1 MQHKYDL
8 TMSLSGLNT
17 FLVGNGSDVLTLYM
31 NSSCGGV
38 IFRFL
43 IIALNSN
50 GARSQSLAQRSNV
63 ISVCNLSDHP
73 TKVGFRIFC
82 RISSDYEEYARSL
95 SDFNIF
101 DHITLKQ
108 S

>member
-1 MQHKYDL
+1 MRA
-8 TMSLSGLNT
+8 
-17 FLVGNGSDVLTLYM
+17 
-31 NSSCGGV
+31 
-38 IFRFL
+38 IFRLRAIAFNKRVSYVSLHCNFL
-43 IIALNSN
+43 FC
-50 GARSQSLAQRSNV
+50 V
-63 ISVCNLSDHP
+63 IKIREKLYSVCNLSDYQ

>member
-1 MQHKYDL
+1 
-8 TMSLSGLNT
+8 MSVSPFRLESAPCRYCLESMMLQVILSSRSL
-17 FLVGNGSDVLTLYM
+17 FSVG
-31 NSSCGGV
+31 
-38 IFRFL
+38 
-43 IIALNSN
+43 
-50 GARSQSLAQRSNV
+50 
-63 ISVCNLSDHP
+63 NLSDYP

-95 SDFNIF
+95 LDFNIF

>member
-1 MQHKYDL
+1 MYYDITITNVDVFDDRCTIICKISTYGIIL
-8 TMSLSGLNT
+8 HLSY
-17 FLVGNGSDVLTLYM
+17 V
-31 NSSCGGV
+31 V
-38 IFRFL
+38 IY
-43 IIALNSN
+43 
-50 GARSQSLAQRSNV
+50 
-63 ISVCNLSDHP
+63 SVCNLSDYP

-95 SDFNIF
+95 SNFNIC

>member
-1 MQHKYDL
+1 MIR
-8 TMSLSGLNT
+8 
-17 FLVGNGSDVLTLYM
+17 VLEA
-31 NSSCGGV
+31 
-38 IFRFL
+38 IPF
-43 IIALNSN
+43 I
-50 GARSQSLAQRSNV
+50 
-63 ISVCNLSDHP
+63 VCNLLDYP

-82 RISSDYEEYARSL
+82 WISSDYEEYARSL

>member
-1 MQHKYDL
+1 M
-8 TMSLSGLNT
+8 
-17 FLVGNGSDVLTLYM
+17 
-31 NSSCGGV
+31 SSCVVLLPGFV
-38 IFRFL
+38 SLCFD
-43 IIALNSN
+43 
-50 GARSQSLAQRSNV
+50 ARKCQHFVDARLHSWASKHSLTRVCPPREFNRSLC
-63 ISVCNLSDHP
+63 SVCNLSDYP